1 EEVLPYR
8 SPVQSMFRSATG
20 ETDLGGALTRAGQPV
35 VAWIGSANSDEE
47 RFPDAHV
54 FDITRAPNRHL
65 AFGHGI
71 HFCLGAPL
79 ARLEARLA
87 LEALTARFRDIRRI
101 PDAPIRWMESSI
113 VYGVKNLPITFTS
126 S

>member
-1 EEVLPYR
+1 MRYL

-20 ETDLGGALTRAGQPV
+20 ETDLGGVLTRPGQPV
-35 VAWIGSANSDEE
+35 VAWIGSANRDET
-47 RFPDAHV
+47 RFPDAHA
-54 FDITRAPNRHL
+54 FDIMRTPNRHL
-65 AFGHGI
+65 AFGYGI

-87 LEALTARFRDIRRI
+87 LEALTTRFRDIRRI

-113 VYGVKNLPITFTS
+113 VYGVKNLPITFTAS
-126 S
+126 